1 MNNEKIAEAEDD
13 KAADGRIT
21 GADKRGILENLEKY
35 CGLDTMGMVE
45 ILRVLREMAD
55 K

>member
-1 MNNEKIAEAEDD
+1 MNNEKIAEAEAG

-21 GADKRGILENLEKY
+21 GADKRGILEKY

>member
-1 MNNEKIAEAEDD
+1 MWLFNAPNAKLKIL
-13 KAADGRIT
+13 DGRIT
-21 GADKRGILENLEKY
+21 GADKRGTLENFEKK
-35 CGLDTMGMVE
+35 CVLDTMGMVE